1 MLSICYRNVITN
13 TYTIALINGD
23 TMKDDML
30 ISDKKIAK
38 LAKRLTKTF
47 SIDEEEAISII
58 YEEWDL
64 VEQLFHAHK
73 KVKSVYNHL
82 IDEINYTYRIA

>member
-1 MLSICYRNVITN
+1 
-13 TYTIALINGD
+13 
-23 TMKDDML
+23 MKDEMY

-38 LAKRLTKTF
+38 LAKRLSKTF
-47 SIDEEEAISII
+47 TISEEEAVELI

-64 VEQLFHAHK
+64 VETLFHAHT
-73 KVKSVYNHL
+73 KVKAVHCHL

>member
-1 MLSICYRNVITN
+1 
-13 TYTIALINGD
+13 
-23 TMKDDML
+23 MKDEMV

-38 LAKRLTKTF
+38 LAKRLSKTF
-47 SIDEEEAISII
+47 TINEEEALEVI

-64 VEQLFHAHK
+64 VESLFHAHT
-73 KVKSVYNHL
+73 KVKAVHTHL